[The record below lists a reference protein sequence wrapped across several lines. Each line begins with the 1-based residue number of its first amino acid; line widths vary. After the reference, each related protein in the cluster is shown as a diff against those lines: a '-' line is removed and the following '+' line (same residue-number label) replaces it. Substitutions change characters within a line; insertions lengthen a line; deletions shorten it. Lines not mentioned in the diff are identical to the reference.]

1 MKIGHHG
8 HTFSDYKLRDGL
20 RRFGDKLRPDDGS
33 LAAGTGRP
41 CGIAFLGGSVTAGA
55 GASAPERTSW
65 RAMTCQYFNRT
76 YPHVSFRFTN
86 AAVGGTDSTYG
97 AFRFRQDV
105 LERGAVDLL
114 LVEFAV
120 NDARNR
126 AESVRAMEG
135 IVRQARA
142 ANPDV
147 DIVFVYTAHQ
157 SGVERLL
164 SPGEIDAN
172 IASHEEV
179 AGHYGLPSVD
189 LSAEVA
195 RRIGAGDFDWDAFS
209 ADNVHPRD
217 FGYALYAELM
227 QTFLAAAAE
236 ADSADS
242 CAGAAEVGP
251 ALPPPLD
258 PLCYEHARLIG
269 LDAVAADIA
278 SGSGWTRISG
288 FAPAPERTC
297 NWTPPADILLGE
309 TPGDSL
315 TLTLD
320 GTKVG
325 FVLLAG
331 PDTGAVDISVDE
343 GPAVTF
349 DLFDSYCPKFYRP
362 KIWLLG
368 ETLSPGPHT
377 VRLSVAAQKNEES
390 LGHSLHIWK
399 FMEN

>member
-1 MKIGHHG
+1 MRLGHNG
-8 HTFSDYKLRDGL
+8 HAFSDYKLRDGL
-20 RRFGDKLRPDDGS
+20 RRFGSRLRPDGP
-33 LAAGTGRP
+33 LPAGIERT
-41 CGIAFLGGSVTAGA
+41 CGVAFLGGSVTDGA
-55 GASAPERTSW
+55 GASDPERTSW

-120 NDARNR
+120 NDARNS

-135 IVRQARA
+135 IVRQARR

-147 DIVFVYTAHQ
+147 DILFVYTAHQ
-157 SGVERLL
+157 SGVERWL
-164 SPGEIDAN
+164 SAGEIDAN

-179 AGHYGLPSVD
+179 AEHYGLPSVN

-195 RRIGAGDFDWDAFS
+195 RRIGAGDFDWTAFS

-227 QTFLAAAAE
+227 QTFLAAAAAAA

-242 CAGAAEVGP
+242 CAAAAVAVGP

-258 PLCYEHARLIG
+258 PLCYEFARLIG
-269 LDAVAADIA
+269 LDAAADIA
-278 SGSGWTRISG
+278 AGWTRVSG

-315 TLTLD
+315 TLTFD
-320 GTKVG
+320 GTKIG

-343 GPAVTF
+343 GPAVTC

-368 ETLSPGPHT
+368 ETLSPGRHT
-377 VRLSVAAQKNEES
+377 VRFSVAAQKSEES
-390 LGHSLHIWK
+390 LGHCLHIWK
-399 FMEN
+399 FMAS